1 MRSRPPMLV
10 VALAVTALVAGCEAK
25 VYGAAAAKPAP
36 PTPPG
41 CAAGRSDRCAAVAGR
56 AVALAGLRDRIRQA
70 ADQAASD
77 GATISVALLDRATNQ
92 LIVNGDPQ
100 VVATASVAKLFIADE
115 LLLQESQGKAT
126 LSADERH
133 TLDAMLQSSDD
144 DAAEKF
150 WNQAGGETIIR
161 DVAAR
166 YGLAATQPPS
176 DGRWWDTTTST
187 PDLIRY
193 YQMLLDGSGG
203 LPPERAKIIIDDLA
217 SSTPPASMATRSGS
231 AYPTGST
238 PNRSR

>member
-36 PTPPG
+36 PHAAPVAPP
-41 CAAGRSDRCAAVAGR
+41 AEAIVAPQSQAR

-133 TLDAMLQSSDD
+133 TLA
-144 DAAEKF
+144 
-150 WNQAGGETIIR
+150 
-161 DVAAR
+161 
-166 YGLAATQPPS
+166 
-176 DGRWWDTTTST
+176 
-187 PDLIRY
+187 
-193 YQMLLDGSGG
+193 
-203 LPPERAKIIIDDLA
+203 
-217 SSTPPASMATRSGS
+217 
-231 AYPTGST
+231 
-238 PNRSR
+238 